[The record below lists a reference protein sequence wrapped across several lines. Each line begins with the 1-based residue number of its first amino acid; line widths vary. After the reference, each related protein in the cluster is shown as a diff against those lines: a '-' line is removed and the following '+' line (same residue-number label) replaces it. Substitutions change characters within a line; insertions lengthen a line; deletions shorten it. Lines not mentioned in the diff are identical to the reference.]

1 MGAVKNHPRSA
12 GNDTGRR
19 IQTGNGGHTKTKA
32 AMGFIMQ
39 CTHRNI
45 RRVSPPSGLVIAD
58 VIGHDGLNRTSNSL
72 INSNHRCGVGLGS
85 RARVQ
90 GNRIVVCIVLH
101 DGAIR
106 TALLQLN
113 GDVCAAVT
121 PTPEAV
127 FAKYESSPATG
138 STGAEKTILTLD
150 AVGHW
155 SRLKRTVSAREV
167 TFCYQISC
175 CHAAQ
180 FNGCIRSTAINSDVA
195 TRLQHFTVKGNG
207 VRCHRCRAHAK
218 SQNQSCAD
226 FSKFHSLISQ

>member
-85 RARVQ
+85 RARVR

-113 GDVCAAVT
+113 GDVLC
-121 PTPEAV
+121 
-127 FAKYESSPATG
+127 SSDANPRG
-138 STGAEKTILTLD
+138 SIREVRVITSHRVNRRREDNIDIGR
-150 AVGHW
+150 
-155 SRLKRTVSAREV
+155 SRALVQIKNELFRRAEV
-167 TFCYQISC
+167 TFATKSV
-175 CHAAQ
+175 AATLPS
-180 FNGCIRSTAINSDVA
+180 STVASGVPPSTVMLQPVSSTSPLKVMVLDAIAAALMPKVR
-195 TRLQHFTVKGNG
+195 TRAAPILVSFI
-207 VRCHRCRAHAK
+207 
-218 SQNQSCAD
+218 
-226 FSKFHSLISQ
+226 L